1 MSETLGNVNL
11 QLPCDLE
18 GEKSILATVF
28 YSPDVFD
35 TVIDRVG
42 LEDFF
47 SNANREIFKVMLDL
61 TKAGTVISRQSVM
74 HQLEKAG
81 LLEAVGGVAYLGD
94 LRDYQTSAAALEYTL
109 ESVKNRALQRRLV
122 ELAQGIV
129 HDGLSPRSS
138 VEELLKDADR
148 SLAGLLQEKYSRS
161 SQKISDIITD
171 VYEDIKQRMTSDETI
186 LGIQTGFVDLDEQLS
201 GLRKANLVIV
211 AARPSMGK
219 TALALN
225 MAANAA
231 LRYSANVVVFSLEMA
246 KEELAFRL
254 LASESRIDARRLRV
268 GRITQGE
275 MESFTEGIRRL
286 SGSSIVVDDTP
297 ALGILELRA
306 RARRLH
312 KEGLCDVIFVDYL
325 QMLRGTGSA
334 QSREQ
339 EIAEISRM
347 LKAVAME
354 LRIPVVA
361 LSQLNRGLENR
372 ENKRPRLSDLRE
384 SGAIEQDADV
394 IVFIYRDDY
403 YTEKSED
410 KGIAELIVGK
420 QRNGPVGTVKVA
432 FLPQWTRFEN
442 LKSEADNVGF

>member
-1 MSETLGNVNL
+1 MNERFGNANL

-28 YSPDVFD
+28 YTPDVFD
-35 TVIDRVG
+35 TVIDRLG

-61 TKAGTVISRQSVM
+61 TRDGTVLSRQSVA
-74 HQLEKAG
+74 HALEKAG

-94 LRDYQTSAAALEYTL
+94 LRDYQSSAAALEYTL
-109 ESVKNRALQRRLV
+109 ENVKNRALQRRLV

-148 SLAGLLQEKYSRS
+148 DLAGLLQEKYSRS

-201 GLRKANLVIV
+201 GLRKANLIIV

-286 SGSSIVVDDTP
+286 SGSNIVVDDTP

-325 QMLRGTGSA
+325 QMLRGSGSA

-354 LRIPVVA
+354 LRIPVIA

-403 YTEKSED
+403 YTETSED

-420 QRNGPVGTVKVA
+420 QRNGPVGSVMVA

-442 LKSEADNVGF
+442 LKPEADSVGF